1 VRSSVKS
8 WAFLSNFQEG
18 GVEEAFW
25 QARWAQG
32 QIGFHLQEVN
42 PYLQQHWPS
51 LSIAPG
57 SQVLVPL
64 CGKSLDMAWLA
75 GQGLRVLGVE
85 LAERAVEDF
94 FAEQGLQPEV
104 EQQGVLRLYRAA
116 GVEIY
121 CGDFFNVQAEHVAGC
136 TALYDRA
143 ALIAL
148 PETMRARYVEHLAA
162 ILPGNCRGLLVSLE
176 YAQEEMSGP
185 PFSVSQAEIDARLS
199 PYWQIELLARHDVLN
214 ENWRFL
220 QRGLSS
226 LHESIYRLQR
236 G

>member
-1 VRSSVKS
+1 M
-8 WAFLSNFQEG
+8 
-18 GVEEAFW
+18 EEAFW

-176 YAQEEMSGP
+176 YAQEDMSGP

>member
-1 VRSSVKS
+1 M
-8 WAFLSNFQEG
+8 
-18 GVEEAFW
+18 EEAFW

-226 LHESIYRLQR
+226 LYESIYRLQR

>member
-1 VRSSVKS
+1 M
-8 WAFLSNFQEG
+8 
-18 GVEEAFW
+18 EETFW

-148 PETMRARYVEHLAA
+148 PEGMRERYAAHLAA
-162 ILPGNCRGLLVSLE
+162 ILPSGCAGLLVTLD
-176 YAQEEMSGP
+176 YQQAEMSGP
-185 PFSVSQAEIDARLS
+185 PFAVDEALVAQLLTEQQ
-199 PYWQIELLARHDVLN
+199 WTCELLEQADVLGQ
-214 ENWRFL
+214 NWRFL
-220 QRGLSS
+220 QRGLTR
-226 LHESIYRLQR
+226 LDERAYRLR
-236 G
+236 KR

>member
-1 VRSSVKS
+1 M
-8 WAFLSNFQEG
+8 
-18 GVEEAFW
+18 EEAFW

-85 LAERAVEDF
+85 LADRAVEDF

-176 YAQEEMSGP
+176 YAQEDMSGP

>member
-1 VRSSVKS
+1 M
-8 WAFLSNFQEG
+8 
-18 GVEEAFW
+18 EETFW

-85 LAERAVEDF
+85 LADRAVEDF

>member
-1 VRSSVKS
+1 M
-8 WAFLSNFQEG
+8 
-18 GVEEAFW
+18 EEAFW

-220 QRGLSS
+220 QRGLSR

>member
-1 VRSSVKS
+1 M
-8 WAFLSNFQEG
+8 
-18 GVEEAFW
+18 EEAFW

-185 PFSVSQAEIDARLS
+185 PFSVSKAEIDARLS

>member
-1 VRSSVKS
+1 M
-8 WAFLSNFQEG
+8 
-18 GVEEAFW
+18 EEAFW

-162 ILPGNCRGLLVSLE
+162 ILPGNCRGVLVSLE

>member
-1 VRSSVKS
+1 
-8 WAFLSNFQEG
+8 
-18 GVEEAFW
+18 VEEAFW

-85 LAERAVEDF
+85 LADRAVEDF

>member
-1 VRSSVKS
+1 M
-8 WAFLSNFQEG
+8 
-18 GVEEAFW
+18 EEAFW

-85 LAERAVEDF
+85 LADRAVEDF

>member
-1 VRSSVKS
+1 M
-8 WAFLSNFQEG
+8 
-18 GVEEAFW
+18 EEAFW

-85 LAERAVEDF
+85 LAECAVEDF

-143 ALIAL
+143 SLIAL

>member
-1 VRSSVKS
+1 M
-8 WAFLSNFQEG
+8 
-18 GVEEAFW
+18 EEAFW

-64 CGKSLDMAWLA
+64 GGTSLDMAWLA
-75 GQGLRVLGVE
+75 GQGLRVLGGE

>member
-1 VRSSVKS
+1 M
-8 WAFLSNFQEG
+8 
-18 GVEEAFW
+18 EEAFW

>member
-1 VRSSVKS
+1 M
-8 WAFLSNFQEG
+8 
-18 GVEEAFW
+18 EEAFW

-85 LAERAVEDF
+85 LADRAVEDF

-121 CGDFFNVQAEHVAGC
+121 CGDFFDVQAEHVAGC

>member
-1 VRSSVKS
+1 M
-8 WAFLSNFQEG
+8 
-18 GVEEAFW
+18 
-25 QARWAQG
+25 
-32 QIGFHLQEVN
+32 
-42 PYLQQHWPS
+42 
-51 LSIAPG
+51 
-57 SQVLVPL
+57 PL

>member
-1 VRSSVKS
+1 M
-8 WAFLSNFQEG
+8 
-18 GVEEAFW
+18 EEAFW

-51 LSIAPG
+51 LSIAAG

>member
-1 VRSSVKS
+1 M
-8 WAFLSNFQEG
+8 
-18 GVEEAFW
+18 EEAFW

-64 CGKSLDMAWLA
+64 CGKSLDLAWLA

>member
-1 VRSSVKS
+1 M
-8 WAFLSNFQEG
+8 
-18 GVEEAFW
+18 EEAFW

-75 GQGLRVLGVE
+75 GQGRRVLGVE

>member
-1 VRSSVKS
+1 M
-8 WAFLSNFQEG
+8 
-18 GVEEAFW
+18 EETFW

>member
-1 VRSSVKS
+1 M
-8 WAFLSNFQEG
+8 
-18 GVEEAFW
+18 EEAFW

-226 LHESIYRLQR
+226 LHESIYRLQC

>member
-1 VRSSVKS
+1 M
-8 WAFLSNFQEG
+8 
-18 GVEEAFW
+18 EEAFW

-176 YAQEEMSGP
+176 YAQEEMLGP

>member
-1 VRSSVKS
+1 M
-8 WAFLSNFQEG
+8 
-18 GVEEAFW
+18 EEAFW

-64 CGKSLDMAWLA
+64 CGKSLDVAWLA

>member
-1 VRSSVKS
+1 M
-8 WAFLSNFQEG
+8 
-18 GVEEAFW
+18 EEAFW

-116 GVEIY
+116 RVEIY

>member
-1 VRSSVKS
+1 M
-8 WAFLSNFQEG
+8 
-18 GVEEAFW
+18 EEAFW

-121 CGDFFNVQAEHVAGC
+121 CGDFFNVQAEHAAGC

>member
-1 VRSSVKS
+1 M
-8 WAFLSNFQEG
+8 
-18 GVEEAFW
+18 EEAFW

-85 LAERAVEDF
+85 LADRAVEDF

-121 CGDFFNVQAEHVAGC
+121 YGDFFNVQAEHVAGC

-176 YAQEEMSGP
+176 YAQEDMSGP

>member
-1 VRSSVKS
+1 M
-8 WAFLSNFQEG
+8 
-18 GVEEAFW
+18 EEAFW
-25 QARWAQG
+25 RARWAQG

>member
-1 VRSSVKS
+1 M
-8 WAFLSNFQEG
+8 
-18 GVEEAFW
+18 EEAFW

-226 LHESIYRLQR
+226 LHESIYRLPR

>member
-1 VRSSVKS
+1 M
-8 WAFLSNFQEG
+8 
-18 GVEEAFW
+18 EEAFW

-64 CGKSLDMAWLA
+64 CGTSLDMAWLA

-85 LAERAVEDF
+85 LADRAVEDF

>member
-1 VRSSVKS
+1 
-8 WAFLSNFQEG
+8 
-18 GVEEAFW
+18 VEEAFW

>member
-1 VRSSVKS
+1 M
-8 WAFLSNFQEG
+8 
-18 GVEEAFW
+18 EEAFW

-199 PYWQIELLARHDVLN
+199 PYWHIELLARHDVLN

-226 LHESIYRLQR
+226 LHESGVLQR

>member
-1 VRSSVKS
+1 M
-8 WAFLSNFQEG
+8 
-18 GVEEAFW
+18 EEAFW

-75 GQGLRVLGVE
+75 GQDLRVLGVE
-85 LAERAVEDF
+85 LADRAVEDF

>member
-1 VRSSVKS
+1 M
-8 WAFLSNFQEG
+8 
-18 GVEEAFW
+18 EEAFW

-121 CGDFFNVQAEHVAGC
+121 CGDFFIVQAEHVAGC

>member
-1 VRSSVKS
+1 M
-8 WAFLSNFQEG
+8 
-18 GVEEAFW
+18 EEAFW

-51 LSIAPG
+51 LSIALG

-176 YAQEEMSGP
+176 YAQEDMSGP

>member
-1 VRSSVKS
+1 M
-8 WAFLSNFQEG
+8 
-18 GVEEAFW
+18 EEAFW

-57 SQVLVPL
+57 SRVLVPL

-176 YAQEEMSGP
+176 YAQEDMSGP

>member
-1 VRSSVKS
+1 M
-8 WAFLSNFQEG
+8 
-18 GVEEAFW
+18 EEAFW
-25 QARWAQG
+25 QARCAQG

-85 LAERAVEDF
+85 LADRAVEDF

>member
-1 VRSSVKS
+1 M
-8 WAFLSNFQEG
+8 
-18 GVEEAFW
+18 EEAFW

-199 PYWQIELLARHDVLN
+199 PYWHIELLARHDVLN